1 MKVMSEGL
9 QKVARAVPV
18 LLGLAFFF
26 VPARR
31 TPLQIAALGA
41 ALLIA
46 TQVGSTHWFYFF
58 ILWFTPYVLV
68 NLFASRREIVP
79 VAADGGG
86 AVGGGLGAGAL
97 GPASGRSSSAAGPAA
112 AS

>member
-1 MKVMSEGL
+1 
-9 QKVARAVPV
+9 V
-18 LLGLAFFF
+18 LLGIAFFF

-68 NLFASRREIVP
+68 NVFASRREIVP
-79 VAADGGG
+79 EATGGG
-86 AVGGGLGAGAL
+86 
-97 GPASGRSSSAAGPAA
+97 GPLSGRSSSPAAPAA